1 MSPET
6 GVGLRWTSTD
16 PSDRVANVFR
26 LRRPGDAE
34 LARIAAEQHRNQ
46 VTYPEVGASAGSDLP
61 AGYAHDRA
69 TVVLGTGQA
78 VFDRAV
84 AALRDWQ
91 PQRGSDFSVAATG
104 PIAEGATVAL
114 AVRLPLAY
122 AVVTGRV
129 VYVEDDADRFAF
141 AYGTLPIHPEQ
152 GEERF
157 AVERTGDEVTFGIV
171 AFSRL
176 ANPILRIGTP
186 VARVLQHRAA
196 RSYLDAMTRAIA

>member
-1 MSPET
+1 LDIGRP
-6 GVGLRWTSTD
+6 VGQGG
-16 PSDRVANVFR
+16 PVFR

-34 LARIAAEQHRNQ
+34 LTRIAAAQHRNG
-46 VTYPEVGASAGSDLP
+46 VTYPEVGATAGTDLP

-69 TVVLGTGQA
+69 TVALGSGQE

-104 PIAEGATVAL
+104 PIAEGVTVAL
-114 AVRLPLAY
+114 GVRLPLAY

-141 AYGTLPIHPEQ
+141 AYGTLPLHPEQ

-157 AVERTGDEVTFGIV
+157 AVERTGNDVTFGVV

-176 ANPILRIGTP
+176 ANPVLRIGTP
-186 VARVLQHRAA
+186 VARLLQHRAA
-196 RSYLDAMTRAIA
+196 KAYLDAMANAVT

>member
-1 MSPET
+1 M
-6 GVGLRWTSTD
+6 
-16 PSDRVANVFR
+16 FR
-26 LRRPGDAE
+26 LRRPDDAE
-34 LARIAAEQHRNQ
+34 LTRIAAEQHRND
-46 VTYPEVGASAGSDLP
+46 VTYPEVGATAGPDLP

-69 TVVLGTGQA
+69 TVVLGSGQA

-114 AVRLPLAY
+114 GTRLPLVY
-122 AVVTGRV
+122 AVVAGRV

-141 AYGTLPIHPEQ
+141 AYGTLPLHPEQ

-157 AVERTGDEVTFGIV
+157 AVERSGDEVTFGVV

-176 ANPILRIGTP
+176 ANPVLRTGTP
-186 VARVLQHRAA
+186 VARLLQARAA
-196 RSYLDAMTRAIA
+196 QGYLDAMTRAVG

>member
-1 MSPET
+1 
-6 GVGLRWTSTD
+6 
-16 PSDRVANVFR
+16 VFR
-26 LRRPGDAE
+26 LRRPSDAE
-34 LARIAAEQHRNQ
+34 LTCIAAEQHRNP
-46 VTYPEVGASAGSDLP
+46 VTYPEVGATAGPDLP
-61 AGYAHDRA
+61 DGYAHDRA
-69 TVVLGTGQA
+69 TVVLGQGQV

-114 AVRLPLAY
+114 AAPLPLAY

-141 AYGTLPIHPEQ
+141 AYGTLPLHPEQ

-157 AVERTGDEVTFGIV
+157 AVERSGDEVTFGVV

-176 ANPILRIGTP
+176 ASPVLRIGAP
-186 VARVLQHRAA
+186 IGRRLQARAA
-196 RSYLDAMTRAIA
+196 KGYLDAMVRAVA